1 MKIGF
6 ITCVHPYY
14 DLPAVAARREQ
25 AIAEL
30 RSAGF
35 EVMATVT
42 PRDPDDAV
50 KIGTQ
55 LKDGGVDA
63 VLLFFCTWV
72 AEPITLALAR
82 ELADVPMVLWA
93 MPYLDRDI
101 PMPSPMSG
109 ITSTASN
116 IRRMGKRF
124 AWVIGGVEPAV
135 LEQVTG
141 ALRAGSVAGALRHAR
156 FGLVGAPC
164 PGMLDVEADE
174 GALSKALG
182 VTAVHY
188 ELNALLESAETA
200 EPAELAPAAA
210 RLTACAGGGVEIAP
224 GVLAENVRLYTG
236 IKQFVCENRLDAYCV
251 RCWPELRDQRKIT
264 PCVAHA
270 LMAQEAIASTCE
282 VDLPALITTYIL
294 SRLAGTSA
302 FNFDITGYLEDR
314 EAIQFGHCGAADPTL
329 AQACEAVRV
338 RSHMRTGT
346 GATLEFPFREGAVTM
361 AKLMRPTNGRLR
373 LFAARGMALGSGV
386 VARGSVAEVRPEP
399 SAAAFL
405 ETMLEEGV
413 EHHVALV
420 YGTWT
425 RELRQFCNFTGVEY
439 LPISAKDGTAA
450 SIGDMN

>member
-1 MKIGF
+1 MNIGF

-14 DLPAVAARREQ
+14 DLPAVATRREQ

-30 RSAGF
+30 RNAGF
-35 EVMATVT
+35 EVVATAT

-50 KIGTQ
+50 RTAMR

-63 VLLFFCTWV
+63 VLLFICTWV

-93 MPYLDRDI
+93 LPFLDRDV

-135 LEQVTG
+135 LEQVMG
-141 ALRAGSVAGALRHAR
+141 ALRAGGVAGALRHAR
-156 FGLVGAPC
+156 FGLVGEPC

-174 GALSKALG
+174 GALSTTLG
-182 VTAVHY
+182 VTAVHC
-188 ELNALLESAETA
+188 ELDALLESAQTA
-200 EPAELAPAAA
+200 EPGELAAAA
-210 RLTACAGGGVEIAP
+210 AHLTGCAGGGIEIAP
-224 GVLAENVRLYTG
+224 GVLAENLRLYTG
-236 IKQFVCENRLDAYCV
+236 IKHLVREKRLDAYCV

-270 LMAQEAIASTCE
+270 LMAQEGIASTCE
-282 VDLPALITTYIL
+282 VDLPALITVYIL
-294 SRLAGTSA
+294 SRLAGTPA

-314 EAIQFGHCGAADPTL
+314 DAIQFGHCGAADPRL
-329 AQACEAVRV
+329 ARACEAVRV

-346 GATLEFPFREGAVTM
+346 GATIEFPFREGAVTL
-361 AKLMRPTNGRLR
+361 AKLMRPANGKLK
-373 LFAARGMALGSGV
+373 LFAARGVAIAPGV
-386 VARGSVAEVRPEP
+386 AARGSVAEVRPEP

-405 ETMLEEGV
+405 ERMMEEGV

-425 RELRQFCNFTGVEY
+425 HELRQFCNFTGVEY
-439 LPISAKDGTAA
+439 LPVSAIEGTAFR
-450 SIGDMN
+450 S

>member
-6 ITCVHPYY
+6 VTCVHPYY

-25 AIAEL
+25 AVAEL

-35 EVMATVT
+35 EVVLTVT
-42 PRDPDDAV
+42 PLNPDDAV
-50 KIGTQ
+50 RTGLQ

-72 AEPITLALAR
+72 AEAITLALAR
-82 ELADVPMVLWA
+82 ELAEVPMVLWA
-93 MPYLDRDI
+93 LPFLDRDV

-116 IRRMGKRF
+116 IRRIGKRF
-124 AWVIGGVEPAV
+124 AWVIGGVEPEV
-135 LEQVTG
+135 LEQVMG
-141 ALRAGSVAGALRHAR
+141 ALRAGGAAGALRHAR

-174 GALSKALG
+174 GALFTILG

-188 ELNALLESAETA
+188 ELNALLESAQTVESG
-200 EPAELAPAAA
+200 ELAAAA
-210 RLTACAGGGVEIAP
+210 AHLTACAGGGVEIAP
-224 GVLAENVRLYTG
+224 GVLAENLRMYAG
-236 IKQFVCENRLDAYCV
+236 IKQLVRGNRLDAYCV
-251 RCWPELRDQRKIT
+251 RCWPELRDQRMMT

-270 LMAQEAIASTCE
+270 LMAQEGIASTCE
-282 VDLPALITTYIL
+282 VDLPALITVYVL
-294 SRLAGTSA
+294 SHLAGAPA

-314 EAIQFGHCGAADPTL
+314 DAIQFGHCGAADPRL
-329 AQACEAVRV
+329 APACEAVRL

-346 GATLEFPFREGAVTM
+346 GATIEFPFREGAVTL
-361 AKLMRPTNGRLR
+361 AKLMRPANGKMK
-373 LFAARGMALGSGV
+373 LFAARGVAMAPGSA
-386 VARGSVAEVRPEP
+386 ARGSVAEVRPEP

-405 ETMLEEGV
+405 ETMMEEGV

-425 RELRQFCNFTGVEY
+425 RELRQFCKLTGVEY
-439 LPISAKDGTAA
+439 LPISGAEGTADR
-450 SIGDMN
+450 S

>member
-1 MKIGF
+1 VKIGF
-6 ITCVHPYY
+6 VTCVHPYY
-14 DLPAVAARREQ
+14 DLPAVVTQREQ

-30 RSAGF
+30 RNAGF
-35 EVMATVT
+35 DVVATIT

-50 KIGTQ
+50 RTGRE

-63 VLLFFCTWV
+63 VLLFICTWV

-82 ELADVPMVLWA
+82 ELADVPMLLWA
-93 MPYLDRDI
+93 LPFLDRDI

-135 LEQVTG
+135 LEQVMG
-141 ALRAGSVAGALRHAR
+141 ALRAGGVAGALRHAR

-174 GALSKALG
+174 GALFKILG

-188 ELNALLESAETA
+188 ELNALLESAQTA
-200 EPAELAPAAA
+200 EPEELAAPAAH
-210 RLTACAGGGVEIAP
+210 LTACAGGGVEIAP
-224 GVLAENVRLYTG
+224 GVLAENLRLYAG
-236 IKQFVCENRLDAYCV
+236 IKQLVREKRLDAYCV

-264 PCVAHA
+264 PCLAHA
-270 LMAQEAIASTCE
+270 LMAQEGIASTCE
-282 VDLPALITTYIL
+282 VDLPALITVYIL
-294 SRLAGTSA
+294 SHLAGAPA

-314 EAIQFGHCGAADPTL
+314 DAIQFGHCGAADPTL
-329 AQACEAVRV
+329 AQACEAVRI

-346 GATLEFPFREGAVTM
+346 GATIEFPFREGAVTL
-361 AKLMRPTNGRLR
+361 AKLMRPANGKLK
-373 LFAARGMALGSGV
+373 LFAARGVAIAPGIA
-386 VARGSVAEVRPEP
+386 ARGSVAEVRPEP

-405 ETMLEEGV
+405 ETMMEEGV
-413 EHHVALV
+413 EHHVSLV

-425 RELRQFCNFTGVEY
+425 YELRQFCNVTGVEY
-439 LPISAKDGTAA
+439 LPISTIEGTTVR
-450 SIGDMN
+450 S

>member
-1 MKIGF
+1 LKIGF
-6 ITCVHPYY
+6 VTCVHPYY

-30 RSAGF
+30 RNAGF
-35 EVMATVT
+35 EVVATAT
-42 PRDPDDAV
+42 PRDPDEAV
-50 KIGTQ
+50 GTAAR

-63 VLLFFCTWV
+63 VLLFICTWV

-93 MPYLDRDI
+93 LPFLDRDV

-141 ALRAGSVAGALRHAR
+141 ALKAGAVAGALRQAR
-156 FGLVGAPC
+156 FGLVGEPC
-164 PGMLDVEADE
+164 PGMLDVESDE
-174 GALSKALG
+174 GALARALG
-182 VTAVHY
+182 VTAVHC
-188 ELNALLESAETA
+188 ELSALLEAAETA
-200 EPAELAPAAA
+200 EPGELAAAAA
-210 RLTACAGGGVEIAP
+210 RLTCAAGGGVEIAP
-224 GVLAENVRLYTG
+224 GVLADNLRLYTG
-236 IKQFVCENRLDAYCV
+236 IKHMVREKRLDAYCV

-270 LMAQEAIASTCE
+270 LMAQEGIASTCE
-282 VDLPALITTYIL
+282 VDLPALITTYVL
-294 SRLAGTSA
+294 SRLAGTPA
-302 FNFDITGYLEDR
+302 FNFDITGYLQDR
-314 EAIQFGHCGAADPTL
+314 DAIQFGHCGSAEPSL
-329 AQACEAVRV
+329 AGTSEAVRL
-338 RSHMRTGT
+338 RSHMRTGN
-346 GATLEFPFREGAVTM
+346 GATLEFPFREGAVTL
-361 AKLMRPTNGRLR
+361 AKLLRPRNGNLK
-373 LFAARGMALGSGV
+373 LFAASGV
-386 VARGSVAEVRPEP
+386 AIAPGVEARGSVAEVRPEP

-405 ETMLEEGV
+405 EKMMEEGV

-439 LPISAKDGTAA
+439 L
-450 SIGDMN
+450 SITG